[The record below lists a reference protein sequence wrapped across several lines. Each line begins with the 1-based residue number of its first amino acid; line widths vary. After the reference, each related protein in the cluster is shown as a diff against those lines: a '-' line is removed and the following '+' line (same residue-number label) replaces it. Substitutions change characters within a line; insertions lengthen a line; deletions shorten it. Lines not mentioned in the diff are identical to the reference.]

1 MFRLGLGAKTTL
13 LGLGEDVL
21 FDLLSQHGEIRPL
34 SRRRER
40 SKLS

>member
-1 MFRLGLGAKTTL
+1 MLRLGLGAKTTL

-21 FDLLSQHGEIRPL
+21 FDLLSQHGEIHPL